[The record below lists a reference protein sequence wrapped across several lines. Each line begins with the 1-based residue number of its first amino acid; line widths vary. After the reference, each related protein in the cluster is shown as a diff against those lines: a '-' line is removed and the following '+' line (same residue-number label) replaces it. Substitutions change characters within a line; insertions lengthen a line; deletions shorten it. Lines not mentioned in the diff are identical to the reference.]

1 MAILEIRNIFCGY
14 GRGDVVKGI
23 SLTVNPG
30 EIVSLAGPNG
40 CGKTTLVKAAC
51 GLVPIRSGGV
61 YINGRHVSSIP
72 IKERARLV
80 AMLSQTGAGGD
91 YSDYT
96 VKETIIMGRYARHN
110 GSLFTEVSKE
120 DSEIAERFIEE
131 TGLGGL
137 ENRLITEL
145 SGGQLQRVFLA
156 RAFAQDPE
164 IIFLDEPANHLD
176 LKHQMELYE
185 LLRRW
190 AESGRSVVVVFHNL
204 NIAAAV
210 SDRILLMHDG
220 NPVICGS
227 PQEVVSS
234 GKLNEVYETD
244 IVSYMKKISALWR
257 GGEAE

>member
-1 MAILEIRNIFCGY
+1 MSVLELRNICCGY
-14 GRGDVVKGI
+14 GRGDVVKGV
-23 SLTVNPG
+23 SLTVNQG

-51 GLVPIRSGGV
+51 GLVPIRAGGA
-61 YINGRHVSSIP
+61 YIDGRHISAIP
-72 IKERARLV
+72 IRERACLV
-80 AMLSQTGAGGD
+80 AMLAQTGAGGE

-96 VKETIIMGRYARHN
+96 VKETIMMGRYARHN
-110 GSLFTEVSKE
+110 GGLFNDVSGE
-120 DSEIAERFIEE
+120 DSEIAEKCIRE
-131 TGLGGL
+131 TGLSGL

-164 IIFLDEPANHLD
+164 IIFLDEPTNHLD

-185 LLRRW
+185 LLKRW
-190 AESGRSVVVVFHNL
+190 AGGGRSVVAVFHNL

-220 NPVICGS
+220 SPVVCGS
-227 PQEVVSS
+227 PQEVLRS

-244 IVSYMKKISALWR
+244 IVSYMKRISNLWA
-257 GGEAE
+257 GKAEP

>member
-1 MAILEIRNIFCGY
+1 MAVLELRNIFCGY
-14 GRGDVVKGI
+14 GRGDVVKGV
-23 SLTVNPG
+23 SLTVAPG

-51 GLVPIRSGGV
+51 GLVPIRSGGA
-61 YINGRHVSSIP
+61 YIDGRHISAIP
-72 IKERARLV
+72 IKERACLV
-80 AMLSQTGAGGD
+80 AMLAQTGAGGD
-91 YSDYT
+91 YSDFT
-96 VKETIIMGRYARHN
+96 VKETIMMGRYARHN
-110 GSLFTEVSKE
+110 GSLFTEASKE
-120 DSEIAERFIEE
+120 DSEIAERCIEE

-156 RAFAQDPE
+156 RAFAQEPE

-190 AESGRSVVVVFHNL
+190 AGSGRSVVVVFHNL

-220 NPVICGS
+220 SPVICGS

-244 IVSYMKKISALWR
+244 IVSYMKKISGLWQ
-257 GGEAE
+257 G